1 MKGFLHNGQSGRLH
15 ELAVL
20 MLNSFN
26 SHIVNIKTNL
36 IMGDIGIP
44 LKVNGSCSFF
54 NADEGRDDMVKD
66 FEKVMVSLSKINVL
80 SNPNNEPVTIIGE
93 AEDMRC
99 VGIGTDAAVFQ
110 SENAPVYALKLYAED
125 KAAKVMLEEDVYRKL
140 GNSPFFSTCYGS
152 SGNCLVLSYEEGKTL
167 FDCIL
172 EGIHIP
178 EQVIQD
184 VEEAREYARS
194 KGLNPRDIHL
204 KNILLQNGRAKI
216 IDVSEYTMSGNDF
229 RWEHLKKG
237 YEQYYHLIDGKSVP
251 SGVVETVR
259 KWYNRRG
266 KNSLSF
272 EEITTPILKLFFKN

>member
-1 MKGFLHNGQSGRLH
+1 MYF
-15 ELAVL
+15 
-20 MLNSFN
+20 SFN
-26 SHIVNIKTNL
+26 T
-36 IMGDIGIP
+36 
-44 LKVNGSCSFF
+44 
-54 NADEGRDDMVKD
+54 DEGKDDMVKD
-66 FEKVMVSLSKINVL
+66 FEKVMETLSKINVL

-93 AEDMRC
+93 AENLKC
-99 VGIGTDAAVFQ
+99 VGIGTDAAVFW
-110 SENAPVYALKLYAED
+110 SEHTPAYAFKLYAKD
-125 KAAKVMLEEDVYRKL
+125 KSAKVMVEESVYRKL
-140 GNSPFFSTCYGS
+140 GNSPFFSTCFGS
-152 SGNCLVLSYEEGKTL
+152 NDNCLVLSYEEGKTL
-167 FDCIL
+167 FECIL

-178 EQVIQD
+178 EQAIND

-216 IDVSEYTMSGNDF
+216 IDVSEYTMSGNDC

-251 SGVVETVR
+251 IGVVETVR

-266 KNSLSF
+266 EKSLSF

>member
-1 MKGFLHNGQSGRLH
+1 
-15 ELAVL
+15 
-20 MLNSFN
+20 
-26 SHIVNIKTNL
+26 
-36 IMGDIGIP
+36 
-44 LKVNGSCSFF
+44 
-54 NADEGRDDMVKD
+54 MVKD
-66 FEKVMVSLSKINVL
+66 FEKVMETLSKIDVF

-93 AEDMRC
+93 AENLKC
-99 VGIGTDAAVFQ
+99 VGIGTDAAVFW
-110 SENAPVYALKLYAED
+110 SEHTPAYAFKLYAKD
-125 KAAKVMLEEDVYRKL
+125 KSAKVMVEESVYRKL
-140 GNSPFFSTCYGS
+140 GNSPYFSTCFGS
-152 SGNCLVLSYEEGKTL
+152 NDNCLVLSYEEGKTL
-167 FDCIL
+167 FECIL

-178 EQVIQD
+178 EQAIND

-216 IDVSEYTMSGNDF
+216 IDVSEYTMSGNDC

-251 SGVVETVR
+251 IGVVETVR

-266 KNSLSF
+266 KKSLSF

>member
-1 MKGFLHNGQSGRLH
+1 
-15 ELAVL
+15 
-20 MLNSFN
+20 
-26 SHIVNIKTNL
+26 
-36 IMGDIGIP
+36 
-44 LKVNGSCSFF
+44 
-54 NADEGRDDMVKD
+54 MVKD
-66 FEKVMVSLSKINVL
+66 FEKVMVSLSTINVL

-152 SGNCLVLSYEEGKTL
+152 NGNCLVLSYEEGKTL

-266 KNSLSF
+266 KKSLSF

>member
-1 MKGFLHNGQSGRLH
+1 MYF
-15 ELAVL
+15 
-20 MLNSFN
+20 SFN
-26 SHIVNIKTNL
+26 T
-36 IMGDIGIP
+36 
-44 LKVNGSCSFF
+44 
-54 NADEGRDDMVKD
+54 DEGKDDMVKD
-66 FEKVMVSLSKINVL
+66 FEKVMETLSKINVL

-93 AEDMRC
+93 AENLKC
-99 VGIGTDAAVFQ
+99 VGIGTDAAVFR
-110 SENAPVYALKLYAED
+110 SEHTPAYAFKLYAKD
-125 KAAKVMLEEDVYRKL
+125 KSAKVMVEESVYRKL
-140 GNSPFFSTCYGS
+140 GNSPFFSTCFGS
-152 SGNCLVLSYEEGKTL
+152 NDNCLVLSYEEGKTL
-167 FDCIL
+167 FECIL

-178 EQVIQD
+178 EQAIND

-266 KNSLSF
+266 KKSLSF